1 MGSSVP
7 RRLATA
13 AMLCALVAPLWAA
26 PPAAAQRGYDEA
38 EIRAL
43 FDGLR
48 NGTMPSGL
56 AGEECR
62 RGMAA
67 TEDAEQLA
75 QVFSAYLDVP
85 EEAALGATCQA
96 LVRAIKAGDVS
107 IDTLLLF
114 TQPVTDS
121 GELFEDGRLPRAIFQ
136 SEERH
141 VGKGC
146 VRTCRSRWSPDI

>member
-96 LVRAIKAGDVS
+96 LVRAIKAGAVS
-107 IDTLLLF
+107 LHTLLLSPP
-114 TQPVTDS
+114 PVPAS
-121 GELFEDGRLPRAIFQ
+121 RALFDTGRRPPPLL
-136 SEERH
+136 S
-141 VGKGC
+141 
-146 VRTCRSRWSPDI
+146 

>member
-48 NGTMPSGL
+48 NGTRPSGL
-56 AGEECR
+56 ACEECR

-67 TEDAEQLA
+67 TEDAEPLA
-75 QVFSAYLDVP
+75 QGFSSSLEVP
-85 EEAALGATCQA
+85 EEPALGATCQT
-96 LVRAIKAGDVS
+96 LVRVSTAGGLRPA
-107 IDTLLLF
+107 TL
-114 TQPVTDS
+114 
-121 GELFEDGRLPRAIFQ
+121 R
-136 SEERH
+136 
-141 VGKGC
+141 
-146 VRTCRSRWSPDI
+146 

>member
-48 NGTMPSGL
+48 HGTMPSGL

-67 TEDAEQLA
+67 TEDAEPLA
-75 QVFSAYLDVP
+75 TELSSAERQV
-85 EEAALGATCQA
+85 GT
-96 LVRAIKAGDVS
+96 AG
-107 IDTLLLF
+107 
-114 TQPVTDS
+114 
-121 GELFEDGRLPRAIFQ
+121 
-136 SEERH
+136 
-141 VGKGC
+141 
-146 VRTCRSRWSPDI
+146 VRTCKCRGWEVD

>member
-75 QVFSAYLDVP
+75 PGFSAYFALP
-85 EEAALGATCQA
+85 AAAPPGATCLA
-96 LVRAIKAGDVS
+96 PVPDNGDAPRRA
-107 IDTLLLF
+107 
-114 TQPVTDS
+114 
-121 GELFEDGRLPRAIFQ
+121 R
-136 SEERH
+136 
-141 VGKGC
+141 GC
-146 VRTCRSRWSPDI
+146 RFG

>member
-85 EEAALGATCQA
+85 EEAAPGASCQA
-96 LVRAIKAGDVS
+96 RTEEHPSELQSLMRTSYAVLCSIKKTEP
-107 IDTLLLF
+107 IT
-114 TQPVTDS
+114 
-121 GELFEDGRLPRAIFQ
+121 
-136 SEERH
+136 
-141 VGKGC
+141 
-146 VRTCRSRWSPDI
+146 

>member
-1 MGSSVP
+1 
-7 RRLATA
+7 
-13 AMLCALVAPLWAA
+13 
-26 PPAAAQRGYDEA
+26 
-38 EIRAL
+38 
-43 FDGLR
+43 
-48 NGTMPSGL
+48 MPSGL

-107 IDTLLLF
+107 LDTLLLF
-114 TQPVTDS
+114 TQPVPDS
-121 GELFEDGRLPRAIFQ
+121 GELFAAGRLLRALFR
-136 SEERH
+136 SDERR
-141 VGKGC
+141 VGKEC
-146 VRTCRSRWSPDI
+146 VSTCRSRWSPDNYKKNKKNTTAMIQRKETER

>member
-1 MGSSVP
+1 M
-7 RRLATA
+7 
-13 AMLCALVAPLWAA
+13 
-26 PPAAAQRGYDEA
+26 PAGR
-38 EIRAL
+38 
-43 FDGLR
+43 
-48 NGTMPSGL
+48 

-107 IDTLLLF
+107 LDTLLLF

-121 GELFEDGRLPRAIFQ
+121 GELFEAGRLLRAIFFAHRLTTR
-136 SEERH
+136 SEEHTSELQSLMRISYA
-141 VGKGC
+141 VFCLKKQIFTNTGWRIVTDCYRNDVK
-146 VRTCRSRWSPDI
+146 RLD